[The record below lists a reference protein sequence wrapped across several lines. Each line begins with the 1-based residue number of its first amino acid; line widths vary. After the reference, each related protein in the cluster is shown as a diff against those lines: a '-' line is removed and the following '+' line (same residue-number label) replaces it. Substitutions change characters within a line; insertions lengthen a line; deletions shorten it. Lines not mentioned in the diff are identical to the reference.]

1 MELYLKNY
9 NLIGMEGVVSG
20 MSVNSR
26 DKLFACITATSFV
39 MDDLRIYLD
48 THPTDQE
55 ALDYWE
61 KVSRVRK
68 EAVEEYTK
76 CYGPIYSYDV
86 KVKNNWTWVEEPWP
100 WEGRC

>member
-1 MELYLKNY
+1 MEPYLKSY
-9 NLIGMEGVVSG
+9 NLIGMEGVVKK
-20 MSVNSR
+20 MDVKNR
-26 DKLFACITATSFV
+26 EKLFGCITATSFV
-39 MDDLRIYLD
+39 LDDLRIYLD

-61 KVSRVRK
+61 KVSKVRK

-76 CYGPIYSYDV
+76 CFDPIYSYDV
-86 KVKNNWTWVEEPWP
+86 MNKNRWAWVEEPWP